1 MSKKKEP
8 KTVLPEPET
17 KAPEGK
23 EIVSIPYHFS
33 NEEKLE
39 LSMRHAVAHQQIEA
53 ITDQV
58 KSITADLKAQ
68 IKAKQAE
75 AQSLGT
81 KITSGFEYR
90 ETECRVTYDAKK
102 GRKFYRPKNSE
113 PESEPVKEC
122 EMTTDD
128 YQLHFPEPPPFT
140 SMGQAIAEAEK
151 VPAGDPIEDA
161 KEQVKIDKRK
171 ASDERENAFK

>member
-8 KTVLPEPET
+8 KTVLPDPEEK

-23 EIVSIPYHFS
+23 EIVSIPYHFN

-102 GRKFYRPKNSE
+102 GRKFYHPKNSE
-113 PESEPVKEC
+113 PESEPVKES

-140 SMGQAIAEAEK
+140 SMGQAISEAETIL
-151 VPAGDPIEDA
+151 AEG
-161 KEQVKIDKRK
+161 K